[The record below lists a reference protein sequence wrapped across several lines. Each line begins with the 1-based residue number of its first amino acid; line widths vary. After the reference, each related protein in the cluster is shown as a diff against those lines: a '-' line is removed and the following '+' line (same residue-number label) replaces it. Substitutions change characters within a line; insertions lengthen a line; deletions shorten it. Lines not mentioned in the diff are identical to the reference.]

1 MQTQQRS
8 IQINSSRIQKNT
20 FRNDLEL
27 LNTLFMS
34 YKEQFLI
41 KRSEKTLA
49 QLQRQVSPQERTA
62 TAVWHGNELL
72 GLYSS
77 K

>member
-1 MQTQQRS
+1 MQTKQRS

-41 KRSEKTLA
+41 KRSEKTLK
-49 QLQRQVSPQERTA
+49 QLQQQVSAKDRTTIA
-62 TAVWHGNELL
+62 L
-72 GLYSS
+72 
-77 K
+77 